1 MFRTLLGKEFRE
13 QWRTWKMVIFLIV
26 FLIIGCV
33 SPVLAKYTPVLL
45 RSIPEMAEFADHI
58 PEPTINDAIAQ
69 YIKNAVQ
76 FGILLVV
83 LLTMGIVAQEKERG
97 TAAMLFTKPVSRSA
111 VVLAKWLAGITTLT
125 LGLVLGGICC
135 LVYTAILFEPLPV
148 GKFLILSLF
157 LLISLGVYLSI
168 TLLASALSR
177 TQAMAAAG
185 AFGGMA
191 VLLVLSA
198 IPRVSDY
205 TPGKLDSWGASLLTG
220 GGKAAWPALV
230 VSLALIILAVTVA
243 CLHLERQEI

>member
-1 MFRTLLGKEFRE
+1 
-13 QWRTWKMVIFLIV
+13 
-26 FLIIGCV
+26 
-33 SPVLAKYTPVLL
+33 VLAKYTPALL
-45 RSIPEMAEFADHI
+45 RSIPEVAEFADHI
-58 PEPTINDAIAQ
+58 PEPTIKDAVVQ
-69 YIKNAVQ
+69 YIKNAIQ

-83 LLTMGIVAQEKERG
+83 LLTMGVLAQEKERG

-111 VVLAKWLAGITTLT
+111 VVLAKWLAGITTLS

-148 GKFLILSLF
+148 GKFLVFSLF

-168 TLLASALSR
+168 TLLVSALSR
-177 TQAMAAAG
+177 TQGMAAAG

-198 IPRVSDY
+198 IPRIGDY
-205 TPGKLDSWGASLLTG
+205 TPGKLDSWGSSLLTG
-220 GGKAAWPALV
+220 SGEAAWPALI
-230 VSLALIILAVTVA
+230 VSLALIILAITVA